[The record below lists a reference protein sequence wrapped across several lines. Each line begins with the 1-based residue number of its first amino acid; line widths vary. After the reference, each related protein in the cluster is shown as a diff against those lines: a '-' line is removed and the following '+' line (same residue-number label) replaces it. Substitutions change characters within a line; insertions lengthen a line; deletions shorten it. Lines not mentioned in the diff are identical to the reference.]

1 MSRVVVIGA
10 GVGGLA
16 TAARLA
22 AAGHDVTVCEQ
33 AHTVGGKLGVHRR
46 DGFTFD
52 TGPSL
57 LTMPH
62 VLADTFA
69 AAGASMDGR
78 LDLVPVDPI
87 ARYRFAD
94 GAQVDVPTDPQ
105 ARAAALDDGLSPG
118 AGRDW
123 ARFLER
129 GQAIWH
135 AVEQPFLRQPVDAAA
150 LVRRLPD
157 LPTIAPGRTLRGLA
171 RSYMADPRL
180 RMMADRYATYAGSDP
195 RRAPAALATIP
206 YIESAYGAW
215 YARGGLGTVAHALAA
230 RARELGATVHTG
242 AEVTAVD
249 TAGAG
254 VSGTR
259 VSGVRVRRSGQGG
272 TREEWLPA
280 DVVVANADATHLYG
294 GLLTGSRAA
303 RHHRRLTRRT
313 PSLSG
318 FVLLLGVRGNT
329 PGLAHHNVLFPTDYD
344 AEFDAL
350 FGRHPRPVPDPTLY
364 VVRPDD
370 PAAAPVGQEAWFVLA
385 NAPVQGRVDWRA
397 SGAAKRYATHLLSV
411 LARRGIDVSNRL
423 VFLETRSPAD
433 LADRTRAVG
442 GAIYGTASHGPRA
455 AFLRPANASP
465 INGLHL
471 VGGSAPPGGGLPL
484 VLLSAAIVARQVGPA

>member
-1 MSRVVVIGA
+1 MIGA

-16 TAARLA
+16 AAARLA
-22 AAGHDVTVCEQ
+22 AAGHEVTVYEQ
-33 AHTVGGKLGVHRR
+33 AETVGGKLGVHRR

-69 AAGASMDGR
+69 ATGASMDGR
-78 LDLVPVDPI
+78 LDLVAVDPI
-87 ARYRFAD
+87 ARYQFAD
-94 GAQVDVPTDPQ
+94 GAHVDVPADPH
-105 ARAAALDDGLSPG
+105 AREAALDDGLSPG

-129 GQAIWH
+129 GRAIWH

-150 LVRRLPD
+150 LARRLRD
-157 LPTIAPGRTLRGLA
+157 LPTIAPGWTLRGLA
-171 RSYMADPRL
+171 HSYLADPRL

-215 YARGGLGTVAHALAA
+215 YVRDGLGTVAHALAG
-230 RARELGATVHTG
+230 RARELGAAVHTE
-242 AEVTAVD
+242 AEVTAVE
-249 TAGAG
+249 TAGTG
-254 VSGTR
+254 VPGTR
-259 VSGVRVRRSGQGG
+259 VSGVRVRGAGPSG
-272 TREEWLPA
+272 TREERLPA
-280 DVVVANADATHLYG
+280 DVVVANVDATHLYG
-294 GLLTGSRAA
+294 GLLSGSRTA

-318 FVLLLGVRGNT
+318 FVLLLGVRGHT
-329 PGLAHHNVLFPTDYD
+329 PGIAHHNVLFPADYD

-370 PAAAPVGQEAWFVLA
+370 PAVAPVGHEAWFVLA
-385 NAPVQGRVDWRA
+385 NAPVQGRVDWREP
-397 SGAAKRYATHLLSV
+397 GAAKRYATHLLSV
-411 LARRGIDVSNRL
+411 LARRGMDVTDRL

-465 INGLHL
+465 IKGLHL
-471 VGGSAPPGGGLPL
+471 VGGSAHPGGGVPL
-484 VLLSAAIVARQVGPA
+484 VLLSAAIVAEQVGPA

>member
-16 TAARLA
+16 AAARLA
-22 AAGHDVTVCEQ
+22 AAGHEVTVCEQ
-33 AHTVGGKLGVHRR
+33 AETVGGKLGVHHRA
-46 DGFTFD
+46 GFTFD

-69 AAGASMDGR
+69 AAGASMDER

-94 GAQVDVPTDPQ
+94 GAQVDVPADPQ

-129 GQAIWH
+129 GRAIWH
-135 AVEQPFLRQPVDAAA
+135 AVEQPFLRQPVDVAA
-150 LVRRLPD
+150 LARRLPD

-171 RSYMADPRL
+171 CGYLADPRL

-215 YARGGLGTVAHALAA
+215 YVRQGLGTVAHALEA
-230 RARELGATVHTG
+230 RARELGAAVHTG
-242 AEVTAVD
+242 AEVTAVE
-249 TAGAG
+249 TT
-254 VSGTR
+254 GTR
-259 VSGVRVRRSGQGG
+259 VSGVRVGGARQGS
-272 TREEWLPA
+272 TLEERLPA
-280 DVVVANADATHLYG
+280 DVVVANVDATHLYG
-294 GLLTGSRAA
+294 ALLSGPQAA
-303 RHHRRLTRRT
+303 RHHRRLTRRA

-318 FVLLLGVRGNT
+318 FALLLGVRGHT
-329 PGLAHHNVLFPTDYD
+329 PGLAHHNVLFPADYD

-350 FGRHPRPVPDPTLY
+350 FGRHPRPVRDPTLY

-370 PAAAPVGQEAWFVLA
+370 PAVAPVGHEAWFVLA
-385 NAPVQGRVDWRA
+385 NAPVQGRVDWRVP
-397 SGAAKRYATHLLSV
+397 GATRRYATHLLSV
-411 LARRGIDVSNRL
+411 LARRGVDVTDRL
-423 VFLETRSPAD
+423 DFLETRSPAD

-471 VGGSAPPGGGLPL
+471 VGGSAHPGGGVPL
-484 VLLSAAIVARQVGPA
+484 VLLSAAIVAEQVGPA